1 MRNDDYKMLSGLDL
15 VMMEFPEEQFIIQ
28 DIVPKGLVILS
39 SEMAAPARSLAMD
52 MCLRVVT
59 GEKLWKMDTRQ
70 GAVLY
75 MIHQHTLATVRNL
88 ITDMTVRIPD
98 GLYVGVM
105 EESSLELALIGIKT
119 FVQDHSNAAMV
130 VIELNAPVEQ
140 YEDAV
145 YVSGELERYFRALKD
160 EALKHGM
167 AVVVILCSE
176 YYPVSHSKTQDED
189 KVCITEKA
197 DGHIDMCIVDS
208 ADRKALLRVSNPP
221 VAPRLWSIER
231 TDQLQRWV
239 EESTDEHS

>member
-1 MRNDDYKMLSGLDL
+1 MKNNDYLELSGLDL
-15 VMMEFPEEQFIIQ
+15 AMMEFPEERFIIQ

-39 SEMAAPARSLAMD
+39 SEMAAPARSLSMD

-145 YVSGELERYFRALKD
+145 YVPSELERYFRTLKD

-189 KVCITEKA
+189 KVCISEKA
-197 DGHIDMCIVDS
+197 DGHIDMCILD
-208 ADRKALLRVSNPP
+208 AEDHEAILRVDTPP
-221 VAPRLWSIER
+221 MAPRLWSIEFDTKR
-231 TDQLQRWV
+231 RRW
-239 EESTDEHS
+239 EEENAGDHL

>member
-1 MRNDDYKMLSGLDL
+1 MKNNDYLELSGLDL
-15 VMMEFPEEQFIIQ
+15 AMMEFPKEQFCIQ
-28 DIVPKGLVILS
+28 DIIPKGLVVLS

-75 MIHQHTLATVRNL
+75 MIHQHTLATIRNL
-88 ITDMTVRIPD
+88 IMDMTVRIPD
-98 GLYVGVM
+98 DLYVGVM
-105 EESSLELALIGIKT
+105 EESSLELALIGIKA

-130 VIELNAPVEQ
+130 VIELNAPVKQ

-145 YVSGELERYFRALKD
+145 YVPSALERYFRALKD

-176 YYPVSHSKTQDED
+176 YYMAAHSKSRSED
-189 KVCITEKA
+189 VVCITDKA
-197 DGHIDMCIVDS
+197 DGHIDMCILD
-208 ADRKALLRVSNPP
+208 AEDREAILRVVTSPM
-221 VAPRLWSIER
+221 VPRLWSIEFDTKR
-231 TDQLQRWV
+231 RRW
-239 EESTDEHS
+239 EEENAGDYP

>member
-39 SEMAAPARSLAMD
+39 SEMAATARSLAMD

-119 FVQDHSNAAMV
+119 FVQDHRNPAMV

-176 YYPVSHSKTQDED
+176 YYPAAHSKSQNED
-189 KVCITEKA
+189 VVCITDKA
-197 DGHIDMCIVDS
+197 DGHIDMCILD
-208 ADRKALLRVSNPP
+208 AEDREAILRVDTPP
-221 VAPRLWSIER
+221 MDPRLWSIEFDTKQR
-231 TDQLQRWV
+231 RWV
-239 EESTDEHS
+239 EENASDRS

>member
-1 MRNDDYKMLSGLDL
+1 MKNNDYLELSGLEL
-15 VMMEFPEEQFIIQ
+15 AMMEFPEEQFIIQ

-145 YVSGELERYFRALKD
+145 YVSGELERYFRVLKD

-176 YYPVSHSKTQDED
+176 YYLAAHSKSRSED
-189 KVCITEKA
+189 VVCITDKV
-197 DGHIDMCIVDS
+197 DGHIDMCILD
-208 ADRKALLRVSNPP
+208 AEDREAILRVVIPP
-221 VAPRLWSIER
+221 MAPRLWSIEFDTKR
-231 TDQLQRWV
+231 RRW
-239 EESTDEHS
+239 EEENAGDHL

>member
-1 MRNDDYKMLSGLDL
+1 MKNNDYLELSGLEL
-15 VMMEFPEEQFIIQ
+15 AMMEFPKEQFCIQ
-28 DIVPKGLVILS
+28 DILPKGLVVLS

-52 MCLRVVT
+52 MCLRVVM
-59 GEKLWKMDTRQ
+59 GDKLWKMDTRQ

-75 MIHQHTLATVRNL
+75 MIHQHTLATIRNL

-98 GLYVGVM
+98 DLYVGVM

-145 YVSGELERYFRALKD
+145 YVPSALERYFRALKD

-167 AVVVILCSE
+167 AVVVTLCSE
-176 YYPVSHSKTQDED
+176 YYPAAHSKNQDED
-189 KVCITEKA
+189 TVCITNKA
-197 DGHIDMCIVDS
+197 DGHIDMCILD
-208 ADRKALLRVSNPP
+208 AKDREAILRVVTPP
-221 VAPRLWSIER
+221 MAPRLWSIEFDTER
-231 TDQLQRWV
+231 RRW
-239 EESTDEHS
+239 EEENAGDHQ

>member
-140 YEDAV
+140 YEDAI
-145 YVSGELERYFRALKD
+145 YVPGELERYFRVLKD

-167 AVVVILCSE
+167 AVVVTLCSE
-176 YYPVSHSKTQDED
+176 YYPATHSKTQDED
-189 KVCITEKA
+189 MVCITDKA
-197 DGHIDMCIVDS
+197 DGHIDMCILD
-208 ADRKALLRVSNPP
+208 AQDREAILRVDTHPM
-221 VAPRLWSIER
+221 APRLWSIEFD
-231 TDQLQRWV
+231 TKSQRW
-239 EESTDEHS
+239 EEENACDHP

>member
-15 VMMEFPEEQFIIQ
+15 AMMEFPEEQFIIQ

-52 MCLRVVT
+52 MCLRVVK
-59 GEKLWKMDTRQ
+59 GDKLWKMDTRQ

-75 MIHQHTLATVRNL
+75 MIHRHTLATVRNL
-88 ITDMTVRIPD
+88 IADMTVRIPD
-98 GLYVGVM
+98 DLYVGVM

-119 FVQDHSNAAMV
+119 FVQDHRNAAMV

-145 YVSGELERYFRALKD
+145 YVHSELERYFRVLKD
-160 EALKHGM
+160 EALKHAM

-197 DGHIDMCIVDS
+197 DGHIDMCVVDS

-221 VAPRLWSIER
+221 MAPQLWSIER

-239 EESTDEHS
+239 EESADEHS

>member
-1 MRNDDYKMLSGLDL
+1 MKNNDYLELSGLDL
-15 VMMEFPEEQFIIQ
+15 AMMEFPKEQFCIQ
-28 DIVPKGLVILS
+28 DILPKGLVVLS

-52 MCLRVVT
+52 MCLRVVK
-59 GEKLWKMDTRQ
+59 GDKLWKMDTRQ

-75 MIHQHTLATVRNL
+75 MIHQHTLATIRNL

-98 GLYVGVM
+98 DLYVGVM

-145 YVSGELERYFRALKD
+145 YVPSELERYFRALKD

-167 AVVVILCSE
+167 AVVVTLCSE
-176 YYPVSHSKTQDED
+176 YYPAAHSKSRSED
-189 KVCITEKA
+189 VVCITDKA
-197 DGHIDMCIVDS
+197 DGHIDMCILDA
-208 ADRKALLRVSNPP
+208 ADREAILRVDTPP
-221 VAPRLWSIER
+221 MDPRLWSIEFDTKQR
-231 TDQLQRWV
+231 RWV
-239 EESTDEHS
+239 EENASGRS